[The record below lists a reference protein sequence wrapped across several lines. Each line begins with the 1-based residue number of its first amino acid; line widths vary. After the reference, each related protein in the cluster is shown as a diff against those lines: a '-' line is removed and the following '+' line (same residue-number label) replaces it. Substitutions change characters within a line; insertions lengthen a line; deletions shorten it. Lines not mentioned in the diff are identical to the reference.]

1 MRCLIE
7 WGQQLISNW
16 FFSRHFILF
25 PYFATLLC
33 LCFSLTKVMTFSD
46 VNPLFFLSSS
56 LASSLSLVIFAKL
69 TFRLFCPLS
78 DVKNEKSPI
87 ESLCILY
94 KMLSTVTVEV
104 KIILKFS
111 STYSQR
117 SLSQGQSLLYL
128 RNAETV
134 DVITQTFNFVTTS
147 LRLRWLKCHFEA
159 SFWVQNG

>member
-1 MRCLIE
+1 MRTAINFH
-7 WGQQLISNW
+7 QLILKSC
-16 FFSRHFILF
+16 FILSLR
-25 PYFATLLC
+25 TLLC
-33 LCFSLTKVMTFSD
+33 LCFSLSKVMTFSD

-87 ESLCILY
+87 ESLCILHRI
-94 KMLSTVTVEV
+94 LSTVEK

-134 DVITQTFNFVTTS
+134 DVIKPRHLT
-147 LRLRWLKCHFEA
+147 L
-159 SFWVQNG
+159 